1 MRIRHRGP
9 SLWQRLRS
17 FLPRISI
24 GKGFL
29 P

>member
-1 MRIRHRGP
+1 MKLRHRGP

-24 GKGFL
+24 GDGYL